1 MKNTVITP
9 PAVRL
14 KITGNCNR
22 SCFFCHQEGDMEG
35 IFNISPDIKFFE
47 CLDNMISA
55 LCINRIMVTGG
66 EPLLHPQLLE
76 IINGIKSNHAELK
89 RKHNFIKWW
98 YNCITKSDAI
108 LVCNYDKNGIK
119 NYIGGNT
126 LMEIGFAHVHNKKIF
141 LLNPIPEVSYKDEIG
156 AMCDV
161 ILNGNLNKIK

>member
-1 MKNTVITP
+1 M
-9 PAVRL
+9 
-14 KITGNCNR
+14 KITICGSVKFADKCVDIYNKLIDLGYKPMMHKEM
-22 SCFFCHQEGDMEG
+22 FG
-35 IFNISPDIKFFE
+35 IADGTAK
-47 CLDNMISA
+47 
-55 LCINRIMVTGG
+55 
-66 EPLLHPQLLE
+66 E